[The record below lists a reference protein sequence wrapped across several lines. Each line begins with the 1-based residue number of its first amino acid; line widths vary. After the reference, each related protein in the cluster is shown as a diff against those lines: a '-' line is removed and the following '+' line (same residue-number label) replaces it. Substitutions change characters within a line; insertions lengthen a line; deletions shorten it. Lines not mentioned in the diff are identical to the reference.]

1 MFNGIVPG
9 ICAHPLC
16 VRSGSEAR
24 ASVAQRTAIAVSRC
38 NITTMTDNRHDAT
51 QLWHTAST
59 KNAVIFAFIRLLA
72 PFLIGSL
79 NLRKKA

>member
-1 MFNGIVPG
+1 M
-9 ICAHPLC
+9 
-16 VRSGSEAR
+16 
-24 ASVAQRTAIAVSRC
+24 
-38 NITTMTDNRHDAT
+38 MDNRNDAT

-59 KNAVIFAFIRLLA
+59 KNSVIFAFIWLLE